1 MKCICIRGYPYS
13 DGDGDMKIH
22 QMFLPNNEYDYIQFY
37 KLGHTWYKVNSLYY
51 ESLFEEV
58 EFPDYFMT
66 LSDIRKLKM
75 QKINNSLK

>member
-1 MKCICIRGYPYS
+1 MKCICIRSYPYS
-13 DGDGDMKIH
+13 DDDDLKFH
-22 QMFLPNNEYDYIQFY
+22 QSFSINNEYDYITFH
-37 KLGHTWYKVNSLYY
+37 KLGHTWYRVTSLYY
-51 ESLFEEV
+51 EELFKED